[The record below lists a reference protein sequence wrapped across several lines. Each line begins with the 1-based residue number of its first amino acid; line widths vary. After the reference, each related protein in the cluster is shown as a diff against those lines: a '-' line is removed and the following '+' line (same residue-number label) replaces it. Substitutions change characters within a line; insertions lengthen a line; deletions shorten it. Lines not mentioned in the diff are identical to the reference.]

1 MRILTGLALG
11 LALTASAAAQDQQAG
26 SEAATNAE
34 ETFKKLI
41 EQCDNTDMLFLRAKI
56 RLELGR
62 IDEAAAGNSKQLLDQ
77 GMAKCGEGKMD
88 EAKSTLEESYKI
100 AKAAVSEK
108 FEAAAEPEVTGSAEK
123 QPETDTA
130 NTAEDKPWWKF
141 W

>member
-1 MRILTGLALG
+1 MRIMTGLALG
-11 LALTASAAAQDQQAG
+11 LALTASAVAQEQQAG
-26 SEAATNAE
+26 NEASANAE
-34 ETFKKLI
+34 ETFKKLV
-41 EQCDNTDMLFLRAKI
+41 EQCDDTDMLFLRAKI

-77 GMAKCGEGKMD
+77 GMAKCGEGKLD
-88 EAKSTLEESYKI
+88 EAKSSLEESYKI
-100 AKAAVSEK
+100 AKAAAAEK
-108 FEAAAEPEVTGSAEK
+108 FETQVEVTRSADK